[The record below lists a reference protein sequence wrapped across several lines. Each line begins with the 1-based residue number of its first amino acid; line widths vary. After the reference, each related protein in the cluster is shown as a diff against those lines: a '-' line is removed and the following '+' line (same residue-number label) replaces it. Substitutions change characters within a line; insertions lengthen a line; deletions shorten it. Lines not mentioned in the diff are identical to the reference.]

1 MHGWYEVT
9 GSWGH
14 VLMGLSTVV
23 FWVLVIVAF
32 VLLVRYAVREGR
44 RDGEARREAA
54 EQTLDE
60 RFARGE
66 IDAEEYQEQLRMLRS
81 AVGQSR

>member
-1 MHGWYEVT
+1 MHGWYEVL

-23 FWVLVIVAF
+23 FWALIIVAF
-32 VLLVRYAVREGR
+32 VLLVRYAVREGH
-44 RDGEARREAA
+44 RDGEAWHKAA
-54 EQTLDE
+54 EQTLGE

-66 IDAEEYQEQLRMLRS
+66 IDAEEYQDQLRMLRS
-81 AVGQSR
+81 ATGQSH